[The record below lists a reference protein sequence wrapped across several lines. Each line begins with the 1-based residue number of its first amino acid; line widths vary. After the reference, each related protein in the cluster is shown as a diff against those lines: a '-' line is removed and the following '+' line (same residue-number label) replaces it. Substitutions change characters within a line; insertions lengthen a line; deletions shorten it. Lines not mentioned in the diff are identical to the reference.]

1 MVSEAYDAY
10 TDAASNSITF
20 KATPYDPNVDNITW
34 KYAYVAVG
42 YPDWDY
48 TTAYLIG
55 DPDGDGIYS
64 GYANLMVLLL
74 MQSLMVQTL
83 RKYWLKTSKLLLMV
97 KVSLKL
103 L

>member
-64 GYANLMVLLL
+64 GYANFDGAAFPGAVGADITHHLAV
-74 MQSLMVQTL
+74 VNGEGT
-83 RKYWLKTSKLLLMV
+83 V
-97 KVSLKL
+97 F
-103 L
+103 